1 MLTLTAPRSEKSP
14 HREEWRHSNGR
25 LTRFLTRPPFRD
37 ALGDKGWF
45 SRLSRAMPHV
55 VHHLSLKIAGW
66 PRWSQPMRIAFISD
80 FHTGSHSADVARLD
94 AIIAEASSFQPD
106 LALFGGDYVNMQ
118 LFGGGRVPPSTIAAA
133 LARLHAPLGR
143 FAVLGNH
150 DYEYGARD
158 VASALKRQK
167 INVLSDSR
175 ATVRFGNNFID
186 IVGVPNARTTSL
198 ESRTVLAGI
207 EPITPTIVL
216 AHDPAWFAHVPPG
229 PHLTLAGHTHGGQ
242 IRIPGIGVITNA
254 SKAPL
259 RWSNGLISERG
270 KVSLCHWR
278 NRDQRRAATMG
289 RPAGVCHPR
298 CDGRMIQ
305 PACGTELRR
314 RTPTCGGL
322 MTTSSNGITS
332 HRGSRYGYPF
342 GESFIGLLARSRVA
356 QQRDAVA
363 IATACARAALDA
375 WRSDYNHDRPHSRLS
390 WQSPATY
397 AAQRRSAAL
406 HRRLRSADRG
416 HH

>member
-1 MLTLTAPRSEKSP
+1 VISFGELQIKLACAFGCLKRDGDHWLKQMKTMLTLTAPRSEKSP
-14 HREEWRHSNGR
+14 HRNEQRHSSGR
-25 LTRFLTRPPFRD
+25 LTRLLTRPPFRD

-45 SRLSRAMPHV
+45 SRLSRAKPHV

-133 LARLHAPLGR
+133 LSRLDAPLGR

-158 VASALKRQK
+158 VANALKRQK

-175 ATVRFGNNFID
+175 ATVRFGNNLVD

-207 EPITPTIVL
+207 ESITPTIVL

-270 KVSLCHWR
+270 RYLYVTSGIG
-278 NRDQRRAATMG
+278 TS
-289 RPAGVCHPR
+289 GVP
-298 CDGRMIQ
+298 
-305 PACGTELRR
+305 LRWGV
-314 RTPTCGGL
+314 P
-322 MTTSSNGITS
+322 S
-332 HRGSRYGYPF
+332 GYAILDVT
-342 GESFIGLLARSRVA
+342 GE
-356 QQRDAVA
+356 
-363 IATACARAALDA
+363 
-375 WRSDYNHDRPHSRLS
+375 
-390 WQSPATY
+390 
-397 AAQRRSAAL
+397 
-406 HRRLRSADRG
+406 
-416 HH
+416 